1 MDKNKIVAEIAS
13 RHGVLIGKDD
23 PAFYIVDLATMVI
36 EEKAEEIRE
45 AIGKGEQSIPYLL
58 DLKRK
63 EIDEAA
69 ARILAALDALEE
81 KRRELAETLQQDV
94 DNELR
99 ARVEDYTSQ
108 VMAAMQLKIQEVMHS
123 TAQNEMT
130 HFAKVAHQAAA
141 EFNQARIGKK
151 KDLLQEIVWI
161 SGVSIVASITT
172 LLSYITLFQ

>member
-1 MDKNKIVAEIAS
+1 MDKKNIIAEIAS

-36 EEKAEEIRE
+36 DAKAEEIRD

-69 ARILAALDALEE
+69 ARILAASDALEE

-94 DNELR
+94 
-99 ARVEDYTSQ
+99 
-108 VMAAMQLKIQEVMHS
+108 
-123 TAQNEMT
+123 
-130 HFAKVAHQAAA
+130 
-141 EFNQARIGKK
+141 
-151 KDLLQEIVWI
+151 
-161 SGVSIVASITT
+161 
-172 LLSYITLFQ
+172 